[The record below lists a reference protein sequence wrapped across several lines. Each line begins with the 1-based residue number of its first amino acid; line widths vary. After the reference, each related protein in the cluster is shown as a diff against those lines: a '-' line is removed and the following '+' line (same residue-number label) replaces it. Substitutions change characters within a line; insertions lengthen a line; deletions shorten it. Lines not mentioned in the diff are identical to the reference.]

1 MTGGAC
7 TEKVDEKAALLDF
20 SLGEMCSPCLC
31 SKPIL
36 LVIPA
41 QEK

>member
-20 SLGEMCSPCLC
+20 SLGEMCSPYLC

-36 LVIPA
+36 LVITA